1 MKLEFIQYIVLLFS
15 VMTSQSIVV
24 IHTLDYMKLIITL
37 KTLVH

>member
-1 MKLEFIQYIVLLFS
+1 MKLEFIQYIVLLLS

-24 IHTLDYMKLIITL
+24 IHTLDYMELIITL